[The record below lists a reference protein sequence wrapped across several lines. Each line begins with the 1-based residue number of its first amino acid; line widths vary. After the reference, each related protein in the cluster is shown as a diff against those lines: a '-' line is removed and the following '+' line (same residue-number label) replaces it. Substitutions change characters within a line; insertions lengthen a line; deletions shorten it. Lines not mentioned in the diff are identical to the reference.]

1 MAVPIEDAQLCRS
14 IVRALQYV
22 VTRLELAYNV
32 NKVCRFMQ
40 KPTNGHQNVIKCILR
55 YLRATMDYDIHLK
68 KGSKLSLV
76 GFSYA
81 KWGSYP
87 NDQFPR
93 WQFLLNM
100 PSYTEVQQEL
110 YNMLL

>member
-1 MAVPIEDAQLCRS
+1 MSIKFVGLCKS
-14 IVRALQYV
+14 L
-22 VTRLELAYNV
+22 
-32 NKVCRFMQ
+32 K
-40 KPTNGHQNVIKCILR
+40 NGHWNVIKCILR

-87 NDQFPR
+87 ND
-93 WQFLLNM
+93 
-100 PSYTEVQQEL
+100 
-110 YNMLL
+110 